1 MKRFLKAMS
10 LVSLIAIP
18 SASAFAADAS
28 SPTDLSNFSPRLTLR
43 GRYAFTDSTQK
54 NSMAAFGQIARFGL
68 TYAYKNIGGV
78 LEVQAGDNISG
89 YDTPA
94 TVGGP
99 STTSTQP
106 GQNLFIVRRALAT
119 LDFVKMKE
127 ATVTFA
133 IGRDRL
139 DGSVIY
145 APDAFKNL
153 IGTNFHNAPA
163 ASNEDGIAF
172 KYMGQFDFGNLWA
185 GIGYYSGA
193 GFSMLSGGSAT
204 VPTSS
209 AAAALGT
216 FSPFSNQAVG
226 AQDTAFHGLVQDT
239 PYTHSKSRA
248 LVGWVGT
255 DINVQDTDR
264 VEARFLYGYQ
274 PGAIIGNS
282 SLVNLVSTG
291 TVVARDINDVE
302 ASLGYNH
309 KDLIKGGVWF
319 QYMGLGGEQT
329 STGATNNE
337 ITYAPA
343 NADTQTITTY
353 GIGFT
358 GNSKLFDLRDMV
370 VEGDG
375 MTFGLAYQAV
385 AGEKYSF
392 DSSPN
397 TAENMS
403 QITVAAG
410 YNVGPYTLDLNYLY
424 MTAQDNIY
432 RTSSS
437 NFNASKTN
445 NFSNNASTF
454 YLNGVVA
461 L

>member
-54 NSMAAFGQIARFGL
+54 NNMAAFGQVARFGL

-78 LEVQAGDNISG
+78 LEVQAGDSVP
-89 YDTPA
+89 D
-94 TVGGP
+94 V
-99 STTSTQP
+99 SSTSTGVVGTQP
-106 GQNLFIVRRALAT
+106 AENLFIVRRALAT

-139 DGSVIY
+139 DGSIIY

-185 GIGYYSGA
+185 GIGYYGGA
-193 GFSMLSGGSAT
+193 GFSELSGGTAT
-204 VPTSS
+204 TAKSL
-209 AAAALGT
+209 ALGSLGT
-216 FSPFSNQAVG
+216 VTPFANQSVG
-226 AQDTAFHGLVQDT
+226 AQDTSFHGLVQQT
-239 PYTHSKSRA
+239 PNSHSKSRA

-274 PGAIIGNS
+274 PGAIIANASPGT
-282 SLVNLVSTG
+282 LVPASTAG

-319 QYMGLGGEQT
+319 QYMGLGGEQA

-343 NADTQTITTY
+343 DSDTQTITTY

-392 DSSPN
+392 GLAPN

-437 NFNASKTN
+437 NLSTPTPN
-445 NFSNNASTF
+445 NFSNNASIL